1 MVSGFDVSNWECVWH
16 VLTGIGAFST
26 WTTVTICIW
35 GHHTYSIARS
45 TTGKLPEG
53 YSLRPL
59 RVRTR
64 GECFKVNTLTRF
76 SCATDRKIG
85 VGVVDNPIFSTII
98 IIVGVSPRPCL
109 LDTCAPS
116 HWPSAP
122 NTESPKEL
130 TMNGDFRWILS
141 LGNSICGVAILTL
154 PHCFTRVSK
163 FIHVYCKRFLIY
175 IISFITVWRCTRLI
189 TTFG

>member
-85 VGVVDNPIFSTII
+85 VGVVDNFHNYYYSRRVTTPLPVGHLCTEPLTERTEYRVSQGVDNEWGLSMDIKLRKQHLWCRYSHSTALLYKSQQ
-98 IIVGVSPRPCL
+98 VYSCL
-109 LDTCAPS
+109 L
-116 HWPSAP
+116 
-122 NTESPKEL
+122 
-130 TMNGDFRWILS
+130 
-141 LGNSICGVAILTL
+141 
-154 PHCFTRVSK
+154 
-163 FIHVYCKRFLIY
+163 
-175 IISFITVWRCTRLI
+175 
-189 TTFG
+189 